1 MFLHMEVK
9 EKDKDPKGLL
19 VIEQEIPTTKQIEVE
34 KPIGLCKT
42 VKVMETIE
50 TTVLQK
56 LVDIPIE
63 IFLPKEG
70 KLFRHVKS
78 KLSYILELKYL

>member
-9 EKDKDPKGLL
+9 DKDKDPKGLL
-19 VIEQEIPTTKQIEVE
+19 VIEQEIPTTEQIEVK

-50 TTVLQK
+50 TVVLQK
-56 LVDIPIE
+56 LADIPIG
-63 IFLPKEG
+63 IVLPKEG
-70 KLFRHVKS
+70 MLFRHVKS
-78 KLSYILELKYL
+78 KLTYIYWI